1 MQTNFQLASVH
12 GMLYT
17 GGNVVFSPDGRE
29 LYSPVNNYISSIQLH
44 QEGHRSLPCSNST
57 IQCFDVSQDGDLLIA
72 IGRRGVGFF
81 YAISARVVLDTITFP
96 PDCEIR
102 CVKFSPCGKYVAL
115 ALENTLQVYTA
126 PAQRVVSY
134 HACHRV
140 ENLHAA
146 LSLPILNIAWTSDS
160 EHLLLSGQ
168 DARMKIYPRQ
178 GRLQQKGMAIQQNV
192 LVGHRAGVHGAWF
205 VDDACRRV
213 LSVSADNVII
223 LWRRTSVTRR
233 EVLQAIAAAQ
243 LKARIE
249 PENGKED
256 GAGGE
261 GNDYEDEEAGSV
273 PKSFLEK
280 QRLEQLKLE
289 GVRVSAADDTYLPDI
304 LRCAYEI
311 DKKHLLTH
319 KGNVSVT
326 NFHQQRGLVAI
337 GYSSGI
343 FAIHTLESTD
353 EAGLPLLH
361 LLSISAQSLTAATF
375 SPSGD
380 FVAFGSAHLKQLLV
394 WDWKSEAYVLK
405 DQAHYYDISRTAI
418 TADANSI
425 ISGGEDGKVKV
436 WKASTGQCYV
446 TFTEHTAPVTGIAT
460 SAATNAFFT
469 CSRDGTARGYDLVR
483 YRHFRVYTAPEQT
496 QLSCIAVDPSGEVL
510 AVGSGQADRIF
521 LFAVQTGRLIDQLQ
535 GHEAPIA
542 SLAFHPSGTAL
553 VSGSLGKNLIF
564 WDLFTRGDGGD
575 RLKGDAEVVDIG
587 SEVLCVAF
595 SNSGH
600 RLAVLT
606 MNQEIFLYETV
617 VPTEP
622 IIIKTFQTSFDAA
635 GGWNKTVGPRSANY
649 NARFTNIAFSPEG
662 DKIVAGG
669 DSKWIVMYHA
679 AQGYMLKKWPV
690 TTNQDVQGA
699 EEQYQW
705 RSMTEAGH
713 MDDIDVDHADIH
725 LQRGKLL
732 EMPGSRHRSFATGK
746 RQTALTART
755 MDLAFASTGTEFV
768 AATTDGLLVFST
780 RVARPKFQPLQLSA
794 NITTQQVRDQLARGE
809 PVMALMGALNLGDR
823 MLGVE
828 CLRRMPRGAIP
839 VAVSSVPSVL
849 FPLLV
854 QWVGAEVEESR
865 GLEQALLWAQSIMLH
880 SNECAGGFAQDRT
893 AVIPALKSLQRSL
906 QQHRV
911 LMDLAKENYFSLR
924 YIIDMTKMQKDTLQP
939 SAVAMEGE

>member
-17 GGNVVFSPDGRE
+17 GGNVAFSPDGRQ
-29 LYSPVNNYISSIQLH
+29 LYSPVNNYISSIQVQ
-44 QEGHRSLPCSNST
+44 QEGHRSLSCSNST
-57 IQCFDVSQDGDLLIA
+57 IQCFDLSQDGDLLIA
-72 IGRRGVGFF
+72 VGRRGVGFF
-81 YAISARVVLDTITFP
+81 YAISAGVVLDTIAFP
-96 PDCEIR
+96 PDCEVR

-126 PAQRVVSY
+126 PAQRVVAY

-146 LSLPILNIAWTSDS
+146 LTLPIMNIEWTPDS

-178 GRLQQKGMAIQQNV
+178 GNVQRKGMAIQQNA
-192 LVGHRAGVHGAWF
+192 LVGHRAGVYGAWF
-205 VDDACRRV
+205 IDDACCRV
-213 LSVSADNVII
+213 VSVSADNVII
-223 LWRRTSVTRR
+223 TWKRTPVTRG
-233 EVLQAIAAAQ
+233 EVLQAVAAAQ
-243 LKARIE
+243 LKARVGAQTDE
-249 PENGKED
+249 TTEENAD
-256 GAGGE
+256 
-261 GNDYEDEEAGSV
+261 DDDDEAGRV

-280 QRLEQLKLE
+280 RRLEQLKLE
-289 GVRVSAADDTYLPDI
+289 GVRVSVADDTYLPDI

-326 NFHQQRGLVAI
+326 CFHQRRGLVAI
-337 GYSSGI
+337 GYNSGI
-343 FAIHTLESTD
+343 FAIHSLAAVD
-353 EAGLPLLH
+353 EAELTLVH
-361 LLSISAQSLTAATF
+361 LLSISAQSLTAAVF

-380 FVAFGSAHLKQLLV
+380 FVAFGSAHLKQLLL

-405 DQAHYYDISRTAI
+405 DQGHYYDISRTAI
-418 TADANSI
+418 TADSSSI
-425 ISGGEDGKVKV
+425 ISGGDDGKVKV
-436 WKASTGQCYV
+436 WKVSSGQCYV

-460 SAATNAFFT
+460 CAATNAFFT

-510 AVGSGQADRIF
+510 AVGSGQTDRIF
-521 LFAVQTGRLIDQLQ
+521 LFAVQTGKLIDQLQ

-542 SLAFHPSGTAL
+542 CLAFHPSGTAL
-553 VSGSLGKNLIF
+553 VSGSLDHNLVF

-587 SEVLCVAF
+587 SEVVSVAF
-595 SNSGH
+595 SNSGR

-606 MNQEIFLYETV
+606 MKQEISVYETV

-649 NARFTNIAFSPEG
+649 NARFNVIAFSPEG
-662 DKIVAGG
+662 EKIVAGG

-679 AQGYMLKKWPV
+679 TQGYMLKKWPV

-705 RSMTEAGH
+705 RQITEAGH
-713 MDDIDVDHADIH
+713 VDNIDVDDTDIH
-725 LQRGKLL
+725 LRRGKVL
-732 EMPGSRHRSFATGK
+732 EMPGSRHRHFATGK

-755 MDLAFASTGTEFV
+755 VDLAFACTGTEFV

-780 RVARPKFQPLQLSA
+780 RVARPKFQPLQLRA
-794 NITTQQVRDQLARGE
+794 NITTQQVRDQLDNGE
-809 PVMALMGALNLGDR
+809 PVMALMSALNLGDR

-828 CLRRMPRGAIP
+828 CLRRMPREAIP
-839 VAVSSVPSVL
+839 VVVSSVPSVL
-849 FPLLV
+849 FSLLV
-854 QWVGAEVEESR
+854 QWVSREVEESR
-865 GLEQALLWAQSIMLH
+865 GLEQALLWAQSLMLH
-880 SNECAGGFAQDRT
+880 SNECAGGFAQDNGP
-893 AVIPALKSLQRSL
+893 VISALKVLQRGL
-906 QQHRV
+906 HQHRP
-911 LMDLAKENYFSLR
+911 LTELANENYFSLR
-924 YIIDMTKMQKDTLQP
+924 YIIDMTRMQKDTLQP
-939 SAVAMEGE
+939 AASAE

>member
-17 GGNVVFSPDGRE
+17 GGNVAFSPDGRQ
-29 LYSPVNNYISSIQLH
+29 LYSPVNNYISSIQVQ
-44 QEGHRSLPCSNST
+44 QEGHRSLSCSNST
-57 IQCFDVSQDGDLLIA
+57 IQCFDLSQDGDLLIA
-72 IGRRGVGFF
+72 VGRRGVGFF
-81 YAISARVVLDTITFP
+81 YAISAGVVLDTIAFP
-96 PDCEIR
+96 PDCEVR
-102 CVKFSPCGKYVAL
+102 CVKFSPCGKYIAL

-126 PAQRVVSY
+126 PAQRVVAY

-146 LSLPILNIAWTSDS
+146 LTLPIMNIEWTPDS

-178 GRLQQKGMAIQQNV
+178 GNVQRKGMAIQQNA
-192 LVGHRAGVHGAWF
+192 LVGHRAGVYGAWF
-205 VDDACRRV
+205 IDDACCRV
-213 LSVSADNVII
+213 VSVSADNVII
-223 LWRRTSVTRR
+223 TWKRTPVTRG

-243 LKARIE
+243 LKVRVGAQADE
-249 PENGKED
+249 TAENNVD
-256 GAGGE
+256 
-261 GNDYEDEEAGSV
+261 DDDDDEAGRV

-280 QRLEQLKLE
+280 RRLEQLKLE
-289 GVRVSAADDTYLPDI
+289 GVRVSVADDTYLPDI

-326 NFHQQRGLVAI
+326 CFHQRRGLVAI
-337 GYSSGI
+337 GYNSGI
-343 FAIHTLESTD
+343 FAIHSLAAADETELTLV
-353 EAGLPLLH
+353 H
-361 LLSISAQSLTAATF
+361 LLSISAQSLTAAVF

-380 FVAFGSAHLKQLLV
+380 FVAFGSAHLKQLLL

-405 DQAHYYDISRTAI
+405 DQGHYYDISRTAI
-418 TADANSI
+418 TADSSSI
-425 ISGGEDGKVKV
+425 ISGGDDGKVKV
-436 WKASTGQCYV
+436 WKASSGQCYV

-460 SAATNAFFT
+460 CAATNAFFT

-510 AVGSGQADRIF
+510 AVGSGQIDRIF
-521 LFAVQTGRLIDQLQ
+521 LFAVQTGKLIDQLQ

-542 SLAFHPSGTAL
+542 CLAFHPSGTAL
-553 VSGSLGKNLIF
+553 VSGSLDHNLVF

-575 RLKGDAEVVDIG
+575 RLKGDAEVVNIG
-587 SEVLCVAF
+587 SEVVSVAF
-595 SNSGH
+595 SNSGR

-606 MNQEIFLYETV
+606 MKQEISVYETV

-622 IIIKTFQTSFDAA
+622 IVIKTFQTSFDAT

-649 NARFTNIAFSPEG
+649 NARFNVIAFSPEG
-662 DKIVAGG
+662 EKIVAGG

-679 AQGYMLKKWPV
+679 TQGYMLKKWPV

-705 RSMTEAGH
+705 RQITEAGH
-713 MDDIDVDHADIH
+713 VDDIDVDDTDIH
-725 LQRGKLL
+725 LRRGKVL
-732 EMPGSRHRSFATGK
+732 EMPGSRHRHFATGK

-755 MDLAFASTGTEFV
+755 VDLAFACTGTEFV

-794 NITTQQVRDQLARGE
+794 NITTQQVRDQLDNGE
-809 PVMALMGALNLGDR
+809 PVMALMSALNLGDR

-828 CLRRMPRGAIP
+828 CLRRMPREAIP
-839 VAVSSVPSVL
+839 VVVSSVPSVL
-849 FPLLV
+849 FSLLV
-854 QWVGAEVEESR
+854 QWVSREVEESR
-865 GLEQALLWAQSIMLH
+865 GLEQALLWAQSLMLH
-880 SNECAGGFAQDRT
+880 SNECAGGFAQDSGP
-893 AVIPALKSLQRSL
+893 VISALKVLQRGL
-906 QQHRV
+906 QQHRP
-911 LMDLAKENYFSLR
+911 LTELANENYFSLR
-924 YIIDMTKMQKDTLQP
+924 YIIDMTRMQRDTLQP
-939 SAVAMEGE
+939 AASAE